1 MVGQRPTLRG
11 EIMNHAI
18 FFPALAMVALTFI
31 VLATMFRRRVAQMR
45 RDRVHPQAVAT
56 SQQAAVLYADVAP
69 ADNFRN
75 LFEMP
80 VLFYL
85 AVVVAAMT
93 AQVTTPV
100 LALAWAFVAA
110 RVLHSFIHCTYNKVM
125 HRFRAYALSVF
136 LLLALWCVLG
146 YGLIVG

>member
-1 MVGQRPTLRG
+1 MS
-11 EIMNHAI
+11 NHAI
-18 FFPALAMVALTFI
+18 FLPVLAMVALTFI
-31 VLATMFRRRVAQMR
+31 VFGVMFRRRVAQMK

-56 SQQAAVLYADVAP
+56 SQQAAVLFTDVAP

-85 AVVVAAMT
+85 AVLVAAMT
-93 AQVTTPV
+93 DQVTMPV
-100 LALAWAFVAA
+100 LVLAWGYVFA
-110 RVLHSFIHCTYNKVM
+110 RVLHSAIHCSCNKVM

-136 LLLALWCVLG
+136 VLVVLWGVVG
-146 YGLIVG
+146 YGLIAV

>member
-1 MVGQRPTLRG
+1 M
-11 EIMNHAI
+11 MNHAI
-18 FFPALAMVALTFI
+18 FLPALAMVALTFI
-31 VLATMFRRRVAQMR
+31 VLGTMFRRRVAQMK
-45 RDRVHPQAVAT
+45 RDRIHPQTVAT
-56 SQQAAVLYADVAP
+56 SQQAAALYTDVAP
-69 ADNFRN
+69 ADNLRN

-85 AVVVAAMT
+85 ALVVAAMT

-100 LALAWAFVAA
+100 LVLAWAFVAA
-110 RVLHSFIHCTYNKVM
+110 RMLHSFIHCTYNKVM

-136 LLLALWCVLG
+136 LLLALWYVLG